1 MQIHD
6 IRPTHKRKARKRI
19 GRGGKRGT
27 YSGRGVKG
35 QASRAGARSHP
46 LVRELFKRYPKLR
59 GYKARRNEKYKAI
72 VTLDMLEKNF
82 KKGDA
87 VNPEVL
93 VKKHLMRTIRKRVP
107 PVKIL
112 GKGKLTKAL
121 NVEGCECSKSVKE
134 QIEKAGGTITS

>member
-1 MQIHD
+1 MQLHD

-27 YSGRGVKG
+27 YSGRGMKG
-35 QASRAGARSHP
+35 QRSRAGARFQP
-46 LVRELFKRYPKLR
+46 LIRELFKRYPKLR
-59 GYKARRNEKYKAI
+59 GYRAKRNEKYKAI
-72 VTLDMLEKNF
+72 VTLALLEKNF

-93 VKKHLMRTIRKRVP
+93 VKKHLIRTIQKRVP

-121 NVEGCECSKSVKE
+121 NVEGCECSKSVTE
-134 QIEKAGGTITS
+134 QIVKAGGTITA